1 MNTVPEP
8 AKRDEERSLSSDEG
22 RSLSERGARDEGFDT
37 VLVANRGEIARRV
50 IRTLRALGIRSVA
63 VYSDADADA
72 PHVREADVAVRIGPA
87 AAAASYLSIDAVLAA
102 ARETGAQAVHPGY
115 GFLSEN
121 VAFARACDDAGIVFI
136 GPGERALEVMG
147 DKIRSKEHVAA
158 HGVPTVPGFSAASM
172 TDAEIAAAASEAGYP
187 LLVKPSAGGGGK
199 GMQVVRSAGELP
211 EALATARRVAAAA
224 FGDDTLL
231 LERLIER
238 PRHIE
243 VQVLADAH
251 GTVIH
256 LGERECTLQRRHQKV
271 IEEAPSPVVDAATRE
286 RLGAAACAAAAS
298 VDYRGAGTVE
308 FLVAG
313 DRPDEFFFI
322 EMNTRLQVE
331 HPVTEL
337 VTGVDLVEQQ
347 LRIAEGLP
355 LDLAQGDVRLDGHA
369 IEARV
374 YAESPSRGFLPAAGD
389 VILWHPAHSVA
400 ERVHSVAEPVEVRTD
415 AAIETGSVVTADYD
429 PMIAKVIA
437 HGADRA
443 EALARLDAALAG
455 TVLLGIDTNIAFL
468 RALLAEPAVQAGD
481 LDTGLIDRLPPFA
494 DPAPSAAAL
503 QVAASVSRNHIPD
516 ETSRDDVRLGG
527 NMVSRGR
534 SPVASALWLA
544 GSGWRAGEPSA
555 PATVHL
561 QDDRDHIH
569 AVAVP
574 QKGVASG
581 RLGAREA
588 TTSDTSGAGR
598 AASARE
604 SVASGRL
611 EPHDATISDTFAPSR
626 DVRARDATTSDTF
639 TAEADGAI
647 WVHADGATHR
657 LRPLSRREA
666 MQRRHAARE
675 RTDAAADPELRAPMP
690 GAVVAVHAVDG
701 ARVET
706 GDRIVTI
713 EAMKM
718 EHPVTAPHGGILRL
732 DVAVGEQVRRDQV
745 LAHVTSD
752 PVETAHE
759 APADS

>member
-1 MNTVPEP
+1 MPSVPEP
-8 AKRDEERSLSSDEG
+8 VEG
-22 RSLSERGARDEGFDT
+22 PPFST

-50 IRTLRALGIRSVA
+50 IRTLRRLGIRSVA

-87 AAAASYLSIDAVLAA
+87 AASASYLDIAAVIAA
-102 ARETGAQAVHPGY
+102 ARETGAEAVHPGY

-121 VAFARACDDAGIVFI
+121 ADFARACADTGIVFI
-136 GPGERALEVMG
+136 GPGERALDVMG
-147 DKIRSKEHVAA
+147 DKIRAKEHVAA
-158 HGVPTVPGFSAASM
+158 SAVPTVPGFSAAGM
-172 TDAEIAAAASEAGYP
+172 TDAEVAAAAGETGYP
-187 LLVKPSAGGGGK
+187 LLIKPSAGGGGK
-199 GMQVVRSAGELP
+199 GMQIVRSASDLP

-271 IEEAPSPVVDAATRE
+271 IEEAPSPVVDAATRA

-308 FLVAG
+308 FLVAA

-347 LRIAEGLP
+347 LLIAAGRP
-355 LDLAQGDVRLDGHA
+355 LALAQDDLRPDGHA

-374 YAESPSRGFLPAAGD
+374 YAESPERGFLPATGD
-389 VILWHPAHSVA
+389 VLVWRPAASPVT
-400 ERVHSVAEPVEVRTD
+400 EPVEVRTD
-415 AAIETGSVVTADYD
+415 SAVESGSVVSSDYD

-443 EALARLDAALAG
+443 EALARLDAALAD
-455 TVLLGIDTNIAFL
+455 TVLLGVETNIGFL
-468 RALLAEPAVQAGD
+468 RVLLADPAVRGGAM
-481 LDTGLIDRLPPFA
+481 DTGLIDRMPPYTA
-494 DPAPSAAAL
+494 PAPSQAAIGAAAL
-503 QVAASVSRNHIPD
+503 SAVFAAVTGSDGADHAR
-516 ETSRDDVRLGG
+516 EAAG
-527 NMVSRGR
+527 
-534 SPVASALWLA
+534 ALWLM
-544 GSGWRAGEPSA
+544 GSGWRISGPPVARTVAIETESSVVFVPAPHAGAIRSA
-555 PATVHL
+555 SAGANRM
-561 QDDRDHIH
+561 D
-569 AVAVP
+569 
-574 QKGVASG
+574 SG
-581 RLGAREA
+581 R
-588 TTSDTSGAGR
+588 SGWGTMDAGR
-598 AASARE
+598 SLGPGVT
-604 SVASGRL
+604 VATDL
-611 EPHDATISDTFAPSR
+611 
-626 DVRARDATTSDTF
+626 
-639 TAEADGAI
+639 DGWT

-657 LRPLSRREA
+657 LRPLTRRQA
-666 MQRRHAARE
+666 MEKRLAARD
-675 RTDAAADPELRAPMP
+675 RVDAATDPELRAPMP
-690 GAVVAVHAVDG
+690 GAVVALHVADG
-701 ARVET
+701 ATVAA

-718 EHPVTAPHGGILRL
+718 EHPVVAPHGGVVRL
-732 DVAVGEQVRRDQV
+732 DVATGDQVHRSQV
-745 LAHVTSD
+745 LAHVSATAE
-752 PVETAHE
+752 PAHE
-759 APADS
+759 ASTPS